1 LIRGTAA
8 RRETIA
14 MRWRKAAAAGGA
26 ALGAAALYNVTA
38 SHRIAALDNLL
49 GGESR
54 EMDWRGHRVAYT
66 RHGTGTPVLL
76 VHGIYAGASSYEWR
90 HSVEVLAQ
98 QHTVYA
104 LDLLGFGRSGR
115 PNLRYTPALY
125 QAFLADVMARLEHG
139 PLAVVASSLSAAH
152 VVALAARDPRHIAA
166 LALIEPAGVG
176 QLDQPSSAGR
186 SATQLLLDAPV
197 VGTAI
202 YNALTS
208 PVSVREFLQEVYAN
222 DRLVTDEL
230 VETYVQNARQPG
242 AKHAVAAFVSG
253 RLNVDI
259 RNALRRVRQPM
270 LILWGEQARMNS
282 VQNAHAFRVLKPD
295 ADWAL
300 IPQAGDLP
308 HDEQPRQTN
317 EELLR
322 FLDRLRKSASRT
334 PTRTPTIPGA

>member
-1 LIRGTAA
+1 VIRGTAA

-38 SHRIAALDNLL
+38 SHRIAALDNPL

-66 RHGTGTPVLL
+66 RHGAGTPVLL
-76 VHGIYAGASSYEWR
+76 IHGIYAGASSYEWR
-90 HSVEVLAQ
+90 HTVDALAEH
-98 QHTVYA
+98 HTVYA
-104 LDLLGFGRSGR
+104 LDLLGFGRSAR
-115 PNLRYTPALY
+115 PNVRYTAALY
-125 QAFLADVMARLEHG
+125 QAFLADFMAKLGHG
-139 PLAVVASSLSAAH
+139 PLVVVASTLSAAH

-176 QLDQPSSAGR
+176 QLREPSSTGQA
-186 SATQLLLDAPV
+186 ATQLLLDAPV

-208 PVSVREFLQEVYAN
+208 PVSVREFLQECYAN

-230 VETYVQNARQPG
+230 VEEYVQNARQPG

-259 RNALRRVRQPM
+259 RNALRRVRHPM
-270 LILWGEQARMNS
+270 LILWGGQARMNS
-282 VQNAHAFRVLKPD
+282 VQNAHAFRVLKPE

-300 IPQAGDLP
+300 IADAGDLP
-308 HDEQPRQTN
+308 HDEQPAKTN
-317 EELLR
+317 EALLG
-322 FLDRLRKSASRT
+322 FLDRLRKSTGKT
-334 PTRTPTIPGA
+334 PVPALPGG